1 MKSASILIALAS
13 LLGVVSA
20 HVGRNHEMLHKL
32 MKKAQDVSPVD
43 NTNNATCG
51 CITTVSTWYGEA
63 TRKTRCPYM
72 NRVMLTRMTTV
83 VQPATTTQLTTTYT
97 STSYSTVTVYATGN
111 SPNQYTTFPSTG
123 VYTIPATSITLTSTV
138 IVPCPTASSSD
149 IYAPGTYTRPETT
162 MTITETN
169 SVYVCPYTSVSA
181 PTKEAPAPPPTSQAP
196 APAPAPAPTGE
207 PAPMPPASQAPAAA
221 PAPVSEAPVPAP
233 ASPTQ
238 AAPPSVAPA
247 SSESA
252 KAPSSSSSGSSL
264 ISGNGN
270 KWAMTYSPYTAEG
283 GCKEAGAVRSDVSA
297 IKSAGFT
304 AVRLYSTD
312 CSGLQNVGNACK
324 EHGLKLVL
332 GVFIDGKGIDAARPQ
347 VTDIISWGQWQMVE
361 LIVIGNEALFNKF
374 CDAGAL
380 ASFIAESKAQFQGAG
395 YSGPCTTTETMNV
408 WQHSG
413 SALCS
418 VIDVL
423 GANIH
428 PFFNPE
434 VSPDQAGSFTAGQV
448 ELLGEICPGK
458 EVYNLESGWPHA
470 GQANGKATPGPEYQN
485 TAIMSIM
492 DKVGAKTIFFSF
504 EDDMWKQPGAF
515 GVEQSWG
522 CNKIF
527 S

>member
-1 MKSASILIALAS
+1 MKSASILIAVASVLGLA
-13 LLGVVSA
+13 SA

-32 MKKAQDVSPVD
+32 MKKAHEVSPAG

-51 CITTVSTWYGEA
+51 CITSVSTWYGEA
-63 TRKTRCPYM
+63 TCKTRCPRM
-72 NRVMLTRMTTV
+72 NRTLLTWIKTV
-83 VQPATTTQLTTTYT
+83 VQPTTTTQLTTTYT

-111 SPNQYTTFPSTG
+111 SPNKYTTFPSTG
-123 VYTIPATSITLTSTV
+123 VYTIPATTITLTATV

-149 IYAPGTYTRPETT
+149 TYAPGTYTRPETT
-162 MTITETN
+162 MTITATN
-169 SVYVCPYTSVSA
+169 AVYVCPYTSAAA
-181 PTKEAPAPPPTSQAP
+181 PTMESPAVPPASQAP
-196 APAPAPAPTGE
+196 APAPAPTGDAP
-207 PAPMPPASQAPAAA
+207 PPPPASQAPAPA
-221 PAPVSEAPVPAP
+221 PALVSEAPAPAP

-238 AAPPSVAPA
+238 AAPSNAAPA
-247 SSESA
+247 SLESA
-252 KAPSSSSSGSSL
+252 KPSSSGSYGSSP

-283 GCKEAGAVRSDVSA
+283 SCKEAGAVWSDVSA

-304 AVRLYSTD
+304 TVRLYSTD
-312 CSGLQNVGNACK
+312 CSGLQNVGGACK
-324 EHGLKLVL
+324 EYGLKLVL

-380 ASFIAESKAQFQGAG
+380 AGFIAESKAKFQGAG
-395 YSGPCTTTETMNV
+395 YGGPCTTTETMNV
-408 WQHSG
+408 WQQSG

-418 VIDVL
+418 IIDVL

-448 ELLGEICPGK
+448 ELLSQICPGK

-470 GQANGKATPGPEYQN
+470 GQANGKATPGPESQK

-492 DKVGAKTIFFSF
+492 EKVGAKTIFFSF

-515 GVEQSWG
+515 GVEQAWG

-527 S
+527 HG